1 MKNFCLNL
9 TVDQGDWQILGNI
22 RCYMVLP
29 FISIH
34 GIAAKGIWIHQMG
47 LDMAR
52 LVWTRWLE
60 LLCGPWWCRASS
72 RLWAPRFTGV
82 AHGFCRKMG
91 KEMEKKNKCKL
102 QVWSCPMSWV
112 CCLLFTVLKEDNRKC
127 WTSLQIINFDISVE
141 VDLNIGSTAVPLQ
154 GVSRLRVAK
163 LSRCLG
169 NVTGGWWYVWHPV
182 IQPSSSY
189 PAIEWC
195 RKRFQST
202 LTNMLLTLLF
212 SFRWWCWCWWWEG
225 WGWCGLFDMSD
236 DVIYLRD
243 ST

>member
-52 LVWTRWLE
+52 LVWTRGLE

-91 KEMEKKNKCKL
+91 KEMEKKINANFKFGVAQCHEF
-102 QVWSCPMSWV
+102 VV
-112 CCLLFTVLKEDNRKC
+112 CCLLFWKK
-127 WTSLQIINFDISVE
+127 IIKM
-141 VDLNIGSTAVPLQ
+141 LNITSDHKLWHFSRSRFEHRFHRCSTPGSFAVESCKAEPMPWQ
-154 GVSRLRVAK
+154 R
-163 LSRCLG
+163 
-169 NVTGGWWYVWHPV
+169 NGWVV
-182 IQPSSSY
+182 ICMASSY
-189 PAIEWC
+189 PAIIQLSNHWV
-195 RKRFQST
+195 
-202 LTNMLLTLLF
+202 M
-212 SFRWWCWCWWWEG
+212 
-225 WGWCGLFDMSD
+225 
-236 DVIYLRD
+236 
-243 ST
+243 